1 MKILIADDEDYTRE
15 GLLEEIDWEE
25 FGIDEIMQAVNGEEA
40 LKIVKWFRPHIV
52 ISDIRM
58 PKMDGIAFAEEL
70 LGLAP
75 ESKIIFISGYLETEY
90 LKSAIRLS
98 VIDFI
103 EKPID
108 VDQVRKAL
116 GRAVEEVLRERRTRE
131 ADEGNREFRQQK
143 LFELLTRRD
152 SDWRTAE
159 RLAREVDFPLNGRYV
174 CMAVQF
180 PRAGQGRSWSSSWTW
195 CSRRR
200 GGPSAYGRSRPP
212 LRPSSPAR
220 TGTATVWAPYIRG
233 CWTDGRT
240 VRWQWAWR
248 WRTTGVS
255 SIAAR
260 RPGPP

>member
-1 MKILIADDEDYTRE
+1 
-15 GLLEEIDWEE
+15 
-25 FGIDEIMQAVNGEEA
+25 MQAVNGEEA

-116 GRAVEEVLRERRTRE
+116 GRAVEEVLRERRTKE

-174 CMAVQF
+174 WMAVQF
-180 PRAGQGRSWSSSWTW
+180 PRAGQTTGEELDQLLDMVLQAEGRAIGIWQE
-195 CSRRR
+195 
-200 GGPSAYGRSRPP
+200 PSAFEAVIACQDRNRYRLGP
-212 LRPSSPAR
+212 LYQR
-220 TGTATVWAPYIRG
+220 VL
-233 CWTDGRT
+233 D
-240 VRWQWAWR
+240 RWPDCKVAVGMEVEDYR
-248 WRTTGVS
+248 N
-255 SIAAR
+255 IF
-260 RPGPP
+260 

>member
-75 ESKIIFISGYLETEY
+75 ESKIIFISGYMETEY
-90 LKSAIRLS
+90 LKGAIRLS

-131 ADEGNREFRQQK
+131 ADESNREFRQQK

-159 RLAREVDFPLNGRYV
+159 RLAREVDFPPGHGAPGGGEGHRY
-174 CMAVQF
+174 MAG
-180 PRAGQGRSWSSSWTW
+180 A
-195 CSRRR
+195 
-200 GGPSAYGRSRPP
+200 
-212 LRPSSPAR
+212 
-220 TGTATVWAPYIRG
+220 
-233 CWTDGRT
+233 
-240 VRWQWAWR
+240 VRL
-248 WRTTGVS
+248 
-255 SIAAR
+255 
-260 RPGPP
+260 